1 MAEIVATFDTKSK
14 ALSVTKDGKKL
25 KDVSGVEFYAYGEQ
39 GGVEIRSVNM
49 NEEESFVTITK
60 IMANEQ
66 GEDVITTE
74 KCESGDMNGKDKDK
88 EKDKEKD
95 KKKQT
100 ADLARALFPNKDI
113 DGV

>member
-1 MAEIVATFDTKSK
+1 MD
-14 ALSVTKDGKKL
+14 
-25 KDVSGVEFYAYGEQ
+25 
-39 GGVEIRSVNM
+39 
-49 NEEESFVTITK
+49 EEESFVTITK

-66 GEDVITTE
+66 GEDVVTTAKE
-74 KCESGDMNGKDKDK
+74 KCESGDMKGKDKD
-88 EKDKEKD
+88 KDKEKD